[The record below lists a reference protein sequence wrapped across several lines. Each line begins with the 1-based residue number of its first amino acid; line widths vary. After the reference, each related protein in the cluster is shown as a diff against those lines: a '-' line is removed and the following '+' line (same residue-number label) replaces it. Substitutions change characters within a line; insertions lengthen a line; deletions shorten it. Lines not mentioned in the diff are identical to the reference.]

1 MIALLKL
8 FKVILSIKSV
18 SLHGNRY
25 NLLAMVYFVFVSYP
39 VFSQKCFYQLSGQVY
54 SADNQG
60 GLPSAHLFIEEI
72 KKATVTDNH
81 GHFQYDKL
89 CKGVYYLQV
98 SFLGYETQRL
108 QVQIDT
114 SLFLRI
120 RLEESSIFLEATT
133 IQADRLLPIP
143 TGQNITQLTEIE
155 LDKAR
160 GKSLGEALKM
170 VTGVS
175 ALQTGNSISKPVIH
189 GLHSNRVLILN
200 NGIRQ
205 EGQQWGSE
213 HAPEIDPFIAK
224 DIAIVKG
231 AAGVRY
237 GADAIA
243 GVIILAPKPLPS
255 EKGIKSEFNVIGA
268 SNGLQGIFSGI
279 LEGNLKK
286 NEQRHGLAWR
296 VQGTLKRSGN
306 IQTPNY
312 YLANTGLREI
322 NFSTA
327 LGYEK
332 YHWGFDVFLSRFST
346 QLGIF
351 SGAHIGNVTDLKR
364 VIESKEPFIK
374 SGFSYKIDRPF
385 QDVNH
390 NLLKINNF
398 VKFDKV
404 GKITTTYALQI
415 NNRKEYD
422 AHRPRNDSLARNRP
436 ELNFEL
442 TTQTLDVVFEHQPIF
457 SFLTGSI
464 GVSGMRQ
471 ANVYQGRPLVPNFR
485 SYNGG
490 VFWIERWVK
499 SKYEIEMGLRY
510 DYKWMRT
517 FERLRTGEVGST
529 ELIFNNF
536 SGTLGTIYRLPKGW
550 EWKINLATAWR
561 PPNINE
567 LFSNGVHHGSA
578 SYEQGDENL
587 TSEVAYNLNT
597 TLNYSGNHFA
607 FDVVLYNNYI
617 QNFIYLKPQFPEVLT
632 IRGAFPSFQYT
643 QTDAVFR
650 GIDLKTI
657 MTLTEK
663 IKWTSKGSFLWA
675 YNQGARD
682 FLVLIPANRVEN
694 ELNYQFP
701 DTKTFTSTLFSVGYA
716 YIFRQNRVPA
726 NSDYAA
732 PPAGYGLLNLDV
744 STSIPMKK
752 NGQMQMGLQINNLL
766 NTVYRDYMNRF
777 RYFSD
782 EIGRNILLRMKV
794 SF

>member
-1 MIALLKL
+1 MIALSELL
-8 FKVILSIKSV
+8 TIILSVKSPL
-18 SLHGNRY
+18 SLCKY
-25 NLLAMVYFVFVSYP
+25 NLFATIFFVFLSYP
-39 VFSQKCFYQLSGQVY
+39 TFAQNCFHQLSGQVY
-54 SADNQG
+54 SVDNQEG
-60 GLPSAHLFIEEI
+60 MPSAHILIEEL
-72 KKATVTDNH
+72 KKTILTDNH
-81 GHFQYDKL
+81 GHFYCDKL
-89 CKGVYYLQV
+89 CKGTYHLEV

-108 QVQIDT
+108 QIQIDT
-114 SLFLRI
+114 SLFLKI

-133 IQADRLLPIP
+133 IQAEKLLPIQA
-143 TGQNITQLTEIE
+143 GQNITQLNEIE
-155 LDKAR
+155 LNKAR
-160 GKSLGEALKM
+160 GKNLGEALKT
-170 VTGVS
+170 VTGVNS
-175 ALQTGNSISKPVIH
+175 LQTGSSISKPVIH

-213 HAPEIDPFIAK
+213 HAPEIDPFIAQ
-224 DIAIVKG
+224 DIAVVKG

-237 GADAIA
+237 GTDALA
-243 GVIILAPKPLPS
+243 GVVILSPKKLPS
-255 EKGIKSEFNVIGA
+255 EKGIKGEFNAIGA
-268 SNGLQGIFSGI
+268 SNGLQGTFSGI

-286 NEQRHGLAWR
+286 NQQSNGLSWR

-312 YLANTGLREI
+312 YLANTGVREI

-332 YHWGFDVFLSRFST
+332 YHWGFDVFFSRFST

-351 SGAHIGNVTDLKR
+351 SGAHIGNLTDLKR
-364 VIESKEPFIK
+364 VIESGEPFIK
-374 SGFSYKIDRPF
+374 SGFSYKIDRPY
-385 QDVNH
+385 QDINH

-398 VKFDKV
+398 VKFDKI

-422 AHRPRNDSLARNRP
+422 AHRPRTDSLARNRP
-436 ELNFEL
+436 ELDFEL
-442 TTQTLDVVFEHQPIF
+442 TTQTLDVVFEHQPLF
-457 SFLTGSI
+457 SFLTGSL

-499 SKYEIEMGLRY
+499 PRYELEMGIRY

-517 FERLRTGEVGST
+517 FERLRTGEVGSM

-536 SGTLGTIYRLPKGW
+536 SGTFGAVYRLSKNL
-550 EWKINLATAWR
+550 EWKANFATAWR

-587 TSEVAYNLNT
+587 VAETAYNLNT
-597 TLNYSGNHFA
+597 TLSYSGNRFA
-607 FDVVLYNNYI
+607 FDIVLYNNYI
-617 QNFIYLKPQFPEVLT
+617 RNFIYLKPQFPEVLT

-643 QTDAVFR
+643 QTNAVFR

-657 MTLTEK
+657 LTLTEK
-663 IKWTSKGSFLWA
+663 IKWTSKSSFLWA
-675 YNQGARD
+675 YNQDAKD
-682 FLVLIPANRVEN
+682 FLVLIPANRIEN
-694 ELNYQFP
+694 EWAYQLA
-701 DTKTFTSTLFSVGYA
+701 DTKTFTNNLFSINYTYV
-716 YIFRQNRVPA
+716 FRQHRVPA
-726 NSDYAA
+726 NSDYAE
-732 PPAGYGLLNLDV
+732 PPAGYGLLNLDI
-744 STSIPMKK
+744 STSVPMRK
-752 NGQMQMGLQINNLL
+752 NKQMLIGLQANNLL

-782 EIGRNILLRMKV
+782 EMGRNVLLRVKM

>member
-8 FKVILSIKSV
+8 FKVIPSIKNVLSH
-18 SLHGNRY
+18 SNRY
-25 NLLAMVYFVFVSYP
+25 DLFAIVYFVFVSYP
-39 VFSQKCFYQLSGQVY
+39 GFSQNCFYQLSGQVY

-120 RLEESSIFLEATT
+120 RLEESSIFLETVT
-133 IQADRLLPIP
+133 IRAERLPVLQ
-143 TGQNITQLTEIE
+143 TGQSVTQLTEIE
-155 LDKAR
+155 LDKAK
-160 GKSLGEALKM
+160 GKNLAETLKM
-170 VTGVS
+170 LTGVS

-205 EGQQWGSE
+205 EGQQWGAE
-213 HAPEIDPFIAK
+213 HAPEIDPFIAQ
-224 DIAIVKG
+224 DIAVVKG

-237 GADAIA
+237 GSDAIA
-243 GVIILAPKPLPS
+243 GVIVLSPKRLPW
-255 EKGIKSEFNVIGA
+255 EKGIKGEFNAIGA
-268 SNGLQGIFSGI
+268 SNGLQGTFSGI
-279 LEGNLKK
+279 LEGNLKRK
-286 NEQRHGLAWR
+286 AHHHGLAWR
-296 VQGTLKRSGN
+296 VQSTLKRSGN
-306 IQTPNY
+306 IRSPNY

-327 LGYEK
+327 VGYQK
-332 YHWGFDVFLSRFST
+332 YHWGVDVFFSRFST

-351 SGAHIGNVTDLKR
+351 SGAHIGNLTDLKR
-364 VIESKEPFIK
+364 VIASGEPFIK

-385 QDVNH
+385 QDINH
-390 NLLKINNF
+390 NLLKVNNF
-398 VKFDKV
+398 IKFDKV

-422 AHRPRNDSLARNRP
+422 AHRPRNDSLAGNRP

-442 TTQTLDVVFEHQPIF
+442 TTQTLDIVFEHQPLF
-457 SFLTGSI
+457 SSLIGSI
-464 GVSGMRQ
+464 GMSGMRQ

-490 VFWIERWVK
+490 IFWIERWVK

-510 DYKWMRT
+510 DYKWMKT

-536 SGTLGTIYRLPKGW
+536 SGTLGTVYRLPKGW
-550 EWKINLATAWR
+550 EWKVNFATAWR

-597 TLNYSGNHFA
+597 TLNYSGNRFA
-607 FDVVLYNNYI
+607 FDIVLYNNYI

-650 GIDLKTI
+650 GIDVKTVI
-657 MTLTEK
+657 TLTEK
-663 IKWTSKGSFLWA
+663 TKWIGKGSFLWA
-675 YNQGARD
+675 YNQGAKD
-682 FLVLIPANRVEN
+682 FLVLIPANRIEN
-694 ELNYQFP
+694 EWSYQFA
-701 DTKTFTSTLFSVGYA
+701 DTRNLTKNVFSVNYMHV
-716 YIFRQNRVPA
+716 FRQNRVPA
-726 NSDYAA
+726 NSDYAE
-732 PPAGYGLLNLDV
+732 PPAGYGLLNLDI
-744 STSIPMKK
+744 STSIPLKSNK
-752 NGQMQMGLQINNLL
+752 QIQVGLQINNLL

-782 EIGRNILLRMKV
+782 EIGRNILLRIKM